1 MKVGIVGAGQVGVAC
16 LSSVVARGFAS
27 EVVLVNRDRKKAKGV
42 VTDLQYGAV
51 LGPYIVLRD
60 GEFGDLSDSAVVL
73 ITAGVNEKT
82 GGATNRADPAGRLR
96 LLDSNAGAYREIVPQ
111 VHRAAPDAVIMVVTD
126 PPDPLADLVRMLGHE
141 RVIST
146 GTSLDSLRF
155 RFHIAR
161 RLNVNPAS
169 VQAQV
174 LGEHGTSEVF
184 VWSSARVAGVPVG
197 APLNTD
203 QARKELESEVR
214 FANITI
220 IEGTGASAL
229 GIGVVSARIA
239 EMIVRDEKAVL
250 PIGSWNP
257 RPRGDPVRSQ
267 RGRARRGDPETVSGS
282 LARRAAGAPE
292 KRRDTALGRCSPQTV
307 KIRSPRPQAGR
318 SCSTSFARRP

>member
-1 MKVGIVGAGQVGVAC
+1 MKVGIVGAGRVGVAC
-16 LSSVVARGFAS
+16 FSSVVARGFAS
-27 EVVLVNRDRKKAKGV
+27 EVVLVNRDRKKAKGA

-51 LGPYIVLRD
+51 LGPYTVLRD
-60 GEFGDLSDSAVVL
+60 GDYGDLAGAAAVL

-82 GGATNRADPAGRLR
+82 GGATNRGDAAGRLR
-96 LLDSNAGAYREIVPQ
+96 LLDSNAEAYREMVPR
-111 VHRAAPDAVIMVVTD
+111 VHAAAPDAVIVVVTD
-126 PPDPLADLVRMLGHE
+126 PPDPLADVVRMLGHE
-141 RVIST
+141 CVVST

-161 RLNVNPAS
+161 KLHVNPAQ
-169 VQAQV
+169 VEAQV

-184 VWSSARVAGVPVG
+184 VWSSARVAGVPLG
-197 APLNTD
+197 EPFDTD

-239 EMIVRDEKAVL
+239 EMIVRDENAVI

-257 RPRGDPVRSQ
+257 EYGVTLSVPGVVGRTGVVRRLSPDLSAAERQ
-267 RGRARRGDPETVSGS
+267 ALHKSAET
-282 LARRAAGAPE
+282 LRAA
-292 KRRDTALGRCSPQTV
+292 V
-307 KIRSPRPQAGR
+307 
-318 SCSTSFARRP
+318 ARLQL